1 MYKKYLYSLC
11 IAILVAFC
19 GKQLAS
25 QPIKTKP
32 VKLEPPFWFSEMG
45 SDTLQILVRGD
56 RMNEVKVE
64 INSINAKLLQVKGL
78 GQNYAL
84 CKLKIDQNFVGKI
97 PFDFQH
103 EGVRQR
109 VNYKIKKNPT

>member
-1 MYKKYLYSLC
+1 MYKKYFSKLC
-11 IAILVAFC
+11 LAMLVSFC

-64 INSINAKLLQVKGL
+64 INSTNAKLLQVKGL

-84 CKLKIDQNFVGKI
+84 CKLKIDHGLKFPILTSSSTMSLIREFG
-97 PFDFQH
+97 
-103 EGVRQR
+103 
-109 VNYKIKKNPT
+109 